1 MFVSQEEWGA
11 IDETLDVL
19 QDEQMLDYRILYTL
33 ERRGV
38 IVRAPAPGFC
48 VRRARPM
55 HGIEFE

>member
-33 ERRGV
+33 ERRAV
-38 IVRAPAPGFC
+38 IVRAIRHRGS
-48 VRRARPM
+48 V
-55 HGIEFE
+55 